1 MIGIQT
7 LKEVIIKT
15 ERILGLKARDI
26 YVDRGCSGH
35 NYTGDNM
42 SSSMIFKICI
52 LHVFTSQPL

>member
-26 YVDRGCSGH
+26 YIDREIKDLLSGSP
-35 NYTGDNM
+35 NPYQ
-42 SSSMIFKICI
+42 FKKSGQDT
-52 LHVFTSQPL
+52 L